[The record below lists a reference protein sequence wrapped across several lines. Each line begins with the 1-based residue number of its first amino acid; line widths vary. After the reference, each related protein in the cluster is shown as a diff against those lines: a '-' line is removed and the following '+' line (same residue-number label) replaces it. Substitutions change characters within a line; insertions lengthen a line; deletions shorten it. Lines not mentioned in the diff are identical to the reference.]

1 MKRVILAIENEKLE
15 KRIKENKEINIICNN
30 LQYREAILELLE
42 KNSQIESILISES
55 LPGVISIEEL
65 IKKIKIMN
73 NKINIIVL
81 LEKENKD
88 KKNKLKKLKV
98 KNIYSN
104 KKVKINEILSIIN
117 NNVENIRRKEEKIE
131 KTSVKTIE
139 KFIIKLKEFKNNK
152 INKDLNSKIITIVGN
167 KRTGKSTIIDLL
179 LINLLNKNKKIL
191 LINLNKKTENNYL
204 NLFGKK
210 YYKKNKNNYL
220 NNKKIKNIFLK
231 SEIKI
236 KNNFIFLKNF
246 EDIIQKNKINI
257 LKYFFKYYIKKYS
270 YILFDIGNLANKE
283 IKEKVLKES
292 NKILVIINDTS
303 LGIREIQELNEK
315 IKHLKGEKK
324 QSLHIVVNKYYFNSV
339 SYLILKQFFHNNI
352 KMTTIFYNRKFKN
365 LDKKILKNKKL
376 KNNLFLKN
384 KLNNIME
391 IN

>member
-117 NNVENIRRKEEKIE
+117 NNVGNIRRKEEKIE

-365 LDKKILKNKKL
+365 LDKKILKNKKI

>member
-1 MKRVILAIENEKLE
+1 MKRVIFAIENEKLE

-204 NLFGKK
+204 NLFVKK

-220 NNKKIKNIFLK
+220 NNKKIKNK
-231 SEIKI
+231 
-236 KNNFIFLKNF
+236 
-246 EDIIQKNKINI
+246 
-257 LKYFFKYYIKKYS
+257 
-270 YILFDIGNLANKE
+270 
-283 IKEKVLKES
+283 
-292 NKILVIINDTS
+292 
-303 LGIREIQELNEK
+303 
-315 IKHLKGEKK
+315 
-324 QSLHIVVNKYYFNSV
+324 
-339 SYLILKQFFHNNI
+339 
-352 KMTTIFYNRKFKN
+352 
-365 LDKKILKNKKL
+365 
-376 KNNLFLKN
+376 
-384 KLNNIME
+384 
-391 IN
+391 

>member
-352 KMTTIFYNRKFKN
+352 KMTTIFYNRRFKY
-365 LDKKILKNKKL
+365 LDKKILKNKKI
-376 KNNLFLKN
+376 KNYLFLKN
-384 KLNNIME
+384 KLNDIME

>member
-365 LDKKILKNKKL
+365 LDKKILKNKKI
-376 KNNLFLKN
+376 KINLFLKN

>member
-220 NNKKIKNIFLK
+220 NNKKL
-231 SEIKI
+231 
-236 KNNFIFLKNF
+236 
-246 EDIIQKNKINI
+246 
-257 LKYFFKYYIKKYS
+257 
-270 YILFDIGNLANKE
+270 
-283 IKEKVLKES
+283 
-292 NKILVIINDTS
+292 
-303 LGIREIQELNEK
+303 
-315 IKHLKGEKK
+315 
-324 QSLHIVVNKYYFNSV
+324 
-339 SYLILKQFFHNNI
+339 
-352 KMTTIFYNRKFKN
+352 
-365 LDKKILKNKKL
+365 
-376 KNNLFLKN
+376 
-384 KLNNIME
+384 
-391 IN
+391 

>member
-191 LINLNKKTENNYL
+191 LINLNKKIENNYL

-365 LDKKILKNKKL
+365 LDKKILKNKKI
-376 KNNLFLKN
+376 KINLFLKN

>member
-1 MKRVILAIENEKLE
+1 MKRVILAIENEKLA

-365 LDKKILKNKKL
+365 LDKKILKNKKI

>member
-365 LDKKILKNKKL
+365 LDKKILKNKKI